1 MKGNNFPEV
10 SVCVICYNQE
20 KYLGN
25 LIDSILSQKLNF
37 NFEIIIGDDF
47 SSDNSKCLIEDYMQ
61 RYPDI
66 IFSIFNRENLGVIE
80 NIKAVYK
87 KARGKYIC
95 HLDGDDYALPTK
107 LQKQFDILE
116 KNPDCSICSHSMQ
129 FVDKN
134 GEYVKT
140 WSHPEGKFSLDYLC
154 ENLPFFAHSSK
165 MFRNDFTLKYLDEL
179 HPQALDIEMHIAQAK
194 QGDIYHIDE
203 ELGAYRVDVGIS
215 YINKKINPILPLGV
229 MRAYEQ
235 ILLEE
240 QNSHK
245 LKKYKKKYAEHMF
258 QFTLGCLKTRSDYD
272 LYCKVARKSFLTYFY
287 NRRQFI
293 HYIVSLF
300 PKKLYEF
307 LSKK

>member
-1 MKGNNFPEV
+1 MMISICIV
-10 SVCVICYNQE
+10 SFNQE
-20 KYLGN
+20 LYISE
-25 LIDSILSQKLNF
+25 LINSILCQNVNF
-37 NFEIIIGDDF
+37 DYEIIIGDDC
-47 SSDNSKCLIEDYMQ
+47 SEDNTRQIIQSYVEKYPLI
-61 RYPDI
+61 I
-66 IFSIFNRENLGVIE
+66 TLIFHEKNIGPIE
-80 NIKAVYK
+80 NIKSVYK

-95 HLDGDDYALPTK
+95 HLDGDDYTLPNK
-107 LQKQFDILE
+107 LQKQFDMLE
-116 KNPDCSICSHSMQ
+116 KYPDCSICSHSMQ

-134 GEYVKT
+134 STYVKT
-140 WSHPEGKFSLDYLC
+140 WSHKEGKFSLEDLY

-165 MFRNDFTLKYLDEL
+165 MFRNDFILKYLDEL

-258 QFTLGCLKTRSDYD
+258 QFTLECLKTRSDYD